1 MNIVCVSTEL
11 KTRLVALAYDFC
23 EGVSFAVE
31 TNLRASGYVIFFSD
45 FTFCISFS
53 VLKKWQS
60 LEEAM

>member
-1 MNIVCVSTEL
+1 MFTPTEL
-11 KTRLVALAYDFC
+11 KTRLAALAYDFYVG
-23 EGVSFAVE
+23 ESFVAE

-53 VLKKWQS
+53 VLKKWQC